1 MRDRLVKLR
10 EKYERFRRG
19 EEDVLAVKDEAR
31 LLLKEAQKK
40 GRTEILEEVEDM
52 LVDLELSAEE
62 SKCKCHQRRTC

>member
-40 GRTEILEEVEDM
+40 GKTEILEEVEDM
-52 LVDLELSAEE
+52 LVDLEFSAEE
-62 SKCKCHQRRTC
+62 NKCKCHQKLTC